1 MQRQALVE
9 SLARDRDR
17 KLMLERLYN
26 DASRA
31 FAEPSER
38 VDAPQTAASRALAES
53 SSSAGGQL
61 ETRLDPSSRK
71 AILTYGEPQAGD
83 RSQRS

>member
-26 DASRA
+26 DAL
-31 FAEPSER
+31 AEPAAVR
-38 VDAPQTAASRALAES
+38 AGTASGR
-53 SSSAGGQL
+53 GQQSNCA
-61 ETRLDPSSRK
+61 R
-71 AILTYGEPQAGD
+71 GD
-83 RSQRS
+83 VSHGSN